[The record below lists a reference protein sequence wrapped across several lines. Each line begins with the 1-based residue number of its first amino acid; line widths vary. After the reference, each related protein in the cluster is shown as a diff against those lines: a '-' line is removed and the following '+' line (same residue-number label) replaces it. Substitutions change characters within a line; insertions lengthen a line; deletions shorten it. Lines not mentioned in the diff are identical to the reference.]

1 MEGTTM
7 APDARIVQTAFGFE
21 VHPRVVF
28 KRARETFTLLNN
40 TGSDV
45 RVSFPEALPVEPP
58 EATLEP
64 RATRTFNI
72 LDARPG
78 VYDYRVELTVTDT
91 RSNQLTFRASG
102 GSDPEIIIDT

>member
-1 MEGTTM
+1 MERTTM
-7 APDARIVQTAFGFE
+7 APDARIIQTAFGFE

-40 TGSDV
+40 TASDV
-45 RVSFPEALPVEPP
+45 VVSFPVLPVDPS
-58 EATLEP
+58 EATLDP

-72 LDARPG
+72 LDAGPG
-78 VYDYRVELTVTDT
+78 VYDYRVEVTVTDT
-91 RSNQLTFRASG
+91 RANRLTFRASG

>member
-40 TGSDV
+40 TDSDV
-45 RVSFPEALPVEPP
+45 LVSFPELPVNPSKAEMG
-58 EATLEP
+58 P
-64 RATRTFNI
+64 RETRTFNI

-78 VYDYRVELTVTDT
+78 IYDYRVELTVTDT
-91 RSNQLTFRASG
+91 RSNRLTFRASG

>member
-1 MEGTTM
+1 M
-7 APDARIVQTAFGFE
+7 APDARIVQTGFGFE

-28 KRARETFTLLNN
+28 KRAREAFTLLNN
-40 TGSDV
+40 TDSDV
-45 RVSFPEALPVEPP
+45 LVSFPVLPVDPSK
-58 EATLEP
+58 ATLGP
-64 RATRTFNI
+64 RETRTFNI

-78 VYDYRVELTVTDT
+78 VYDYRVEVTVTDA